1 MMPFLYVVKLRT
13 YLINSW
19 LIIGEIGSEI
29 IKKQCIFYPLGGIL
43 I

>member
-19 LIIGEIGSEI
+19 SIIGEIGSETAKNSSFFI
-29 IKKQCIFYPLGGIL
+29 R
-43 I
+43 